1 MSNEW
6 YLARNGQEQFGPYSD
21 SQLQEYAMSGR
32 IQPND
37 LLWKAGMADW
47 LPAHAVAGIT
57 IPPPM
62 PPSFPAGNGGPPYQ
76 TAYNSTTSG
85 NRVACGITGILI
97 GSLGIHKFIIGNTTP
112 ALIML
117 LVTICTLG
125 IGGIP
130 MGIIG
135 LVEGV
140 IYLSKSD
147 EEFHR
152 IYEVGKKSW
161 F

>member
-1 MSNEW
+1 MGNEW
-6 YLARNGQEQFGPYSD
+6 YLVRDGGEKFGPYSD
-21 SQLQEYAMSGR
+21 AQINEYALSGR
-32 IQPND
+32 ILGSD

-47 LPAHAVAGIT
+47 LPAQSLPEIT
-57 IPPPM
+57 IPPPLPRNAAAASSA
-62 PPSFPAGNGGPPYQ
+62 PPHYAP
-76 TAYNSTTSG
+76 YNSTTSG
-85 NRVACGITGILI
+85 NRMACGITGILI

-117 LVTICTLG
+117 LVTVCTFG

-140 IYLSKSD
+140 IYLSKTD

-152 IYEVGKKSW
+152 VYEVGKKSW